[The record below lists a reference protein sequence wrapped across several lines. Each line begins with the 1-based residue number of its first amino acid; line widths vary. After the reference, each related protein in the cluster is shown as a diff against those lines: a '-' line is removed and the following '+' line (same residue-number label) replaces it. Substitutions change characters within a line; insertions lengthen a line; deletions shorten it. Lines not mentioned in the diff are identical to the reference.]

1 MQTVNASPYPRQR
14 LLKEAQLRCARRSPF
29 AKRKAPKRHAFS
41 SPFSLL
47 LHLLLFFFLHKPRT
61 SCRVGAESPNLGLFF
76 SFFFFLFFNWAQQFK
91 KKKKKKGPS
100 PEWGFD
106 PTIIFLKRRS
116 SPDYGLK
123 KRAQQFL
130 TQQKFEKEKAQHELG
145 LPVSSCVQK
154 KKKKKQQ
161 RTFLDVLYKIIYV
174 NYSAPHFTE
183 ARTLGS
189 RRTLCHGA
197 P

>member
-76 SFFFFLFFNWAQQFK
+76 FLFFNWAQQFK
-91 KKKKKKGPS
+91 KKKKRRKGP
-100 PEWGFD
+100 
-106 PTIIFLKRRS
+106 
-116 SPDYGLK
+116 
-123 KRAQQFL
+123 AQNGVL
-130 TQQKFEKEKAQHELG
+130 TQQLFFKKEGPAQ
-145 LPVSSCVQK
+145 
-154 KKKKKQQ
+154 
-161 RTFLDVLYKIIYV
+161 IM
-174 NYSAPHFTE
+174 A
-183 ARTLGS
+183 
-189 RRTLCHGA
+189 
-197 P
+197 